1 MPVFNQS
8 RSYIIRFIFIATF
21 LVIIA
26 QLFHLQV
33 VSGKYKQLAM
43 NNAVFA
49 KRVYPPRGII
59 FDRKNKAILN
69 NTLMY
74 DLMVTPTEV
83 KNIDTFYLCNLLQID
98 SAEFKKRIVD
108 AIVKNGRY
116 RPSIF
121 EALLTPEKHA
131 RLEENMWRFNNGFYL
146 QERPVRLYSFNAAA
160 HILGDIGEVDSG
172 IIARSD
178 GFYIPGDYI
187 GRSGLESYYEKV
199 LMGTRGVQ
207 FLIKDNK
214 NRLQGNYE
222 NGIFDTAAIAGRSIH
237 TYIDIELQQLA
248 EKLMTNK
255 VGAIV
260 AIEPKTGG
268 ILSMVSAP
276 DFNPNSLTGS
286 EKQKNYS
293 KLVLDA
299 SRPLLNRAIKG
310 QYPAGSTYKPLGAL
324 IGLDEGV
331 ITPASGIACTGAY
344 YGCRRPVRCTEHWAG
359 HAANLRLAIAHSCNS
374 FFSNTFRLTVD
385 NPQYNNPREGLTKW
399 TQYMYAFGYG
409 HKLGVDLPSEDGGN
423 IPDTTQYDKE
433 YNRSWN
439 SCTMVTIG
447 IGQDKL
453 SVTPLQ
459 IANGIS
465 IVANKGY
472 YYTPHF
478 VKKIDDET
486 EADTLLLNK
495 FRKKHEVLTH
505 IPDPA
510 YEVVID
516 GMEDVTKVGTAA
528 GIPKIPDV
536 NVCAKTGTAENKQY
550 LDGKVIQ
557 LKDHSLFVC
566 FAPRENPR
574 IVVAVIVENGG
585 FGATW
590 AGPMA
595 YLMVEK
601 YLKDTLRA
609 DRLKEVDRI
618 AAANLMPSY
627 LPRLQYKEDSV
638 RAYYWFNLTKDSAY
652 IKNYIPRNSVR
663 PAKKDQPAPV
673 KKQMQTEAMLNK
685 KNNLY
690 KAITLKR

>member
-1 MPVFNQS
+1 MD
-8 RSYIIRFIFIATF
+8 
-21 LVIIA
+21 
-26 QLFHLQV
+26 
-33 VSGKYKQLAM
+33 
-43 NNAVFA
+43 NAVFA

-74 DLMVTPTEV
+74 DLMITPTEI
-83 KNIDTFYLCNLLQID
+83 KNIDTSYLCNLLQID
-98 SAEFKKRIVD
+98 TAEFKKRVVE

-116 RPSIF
+116 RPSVF
-121 EALLTPEKHA
+121 EALLSPEKHA
-131 RLEENMWRFNNGFYL
+131 RLEENMWRFSNGFYL
-146 QERPVRLYSFNAAA
+146 QERPVRLYSFNAGA

-172 IIARSD
+172 IIARSKN
-178 GFYIPGDYI
+178 FYVQGDYV
-187 GRSGLESYYEKV
+187 GRSGLESIYEKV
-199 LMGTRGVQ
+199 LMGQRGVQ
-207 FLIKDNK
+207 FIIKDNK
-214 NRLQGNYE
+214 NRLQGSYE
-222 NGIFDTAAIAGRSIH
+222 NGLFDTAAIAGRSLR
-237 TYIDIELQQLA
+237 TYLDIELQQLA
-248 EKLMTNK
+248 EKLMSNK

-260 AIEPKTGG
+260 ALEPKTGG

-276 DFNPNSLTGS
+276 DYNPNSLTGS

-293 KLVLDA
+293 KLVLDV

-331 ITPASGIACTGAY
+331 ITPASGIACSGAY
-344 YGCRRPVRCTEHWAG
+344 YGCNRPVRCTEHWAG

-374 FFSNTFRLTVD
+374 FFSNTFRLTID
-385 NPQYNNPREGLTKW
+385 NPQYHSPRKGLTKW
-399 TQYMYAFGYG
+399 TEYMYAFGYG

-423 IPDTTQYDKE
+423 IPDTAQYDKD
-433 YNRSWN
+433 YRGSWN

-453 SVTPLQ
+453 LVTPLQ

-472 YYTPHF
+472 YYVPHF
-478 VKKIDDET
+478 VKSIDDET
-486 EADTLLLNK
+486 EEDTVLLNK
-495 FRKKHEVLTH
+495 YRKKHEVLTH
-505 IPDPA
+505 IPDDV
-510 YEVVID
+510 YNVVID
-516 GMEDVTKVGTAA
+516 GMQDVTEVGTAA

-536 NVCAKTGTAENKQY
+536 SVCAKTGTAENKKI

-557 LKDHSLFVC
+557 LKDHSLFVA
-566 FAPRENPR
+566 FAPREDPK

-595 YLMVEK
+595 YLMIEK

-618 AAANLMPSY
+618 AAANLLPSY
-627 LPRLQYKEDSV
+627 LPRLQYKEDST
-638 RAYYWFNLTKDSAY
+638 RAYYWYNLTKDSNY
-652 IKNYIPRNSVR
+652 IKKYVYYNYNKTGSGKKKLPAPEKKNTQVTAILNDDKYS
-663 PAKKDQPAPV
+663 AKKG
-673 KKQMQTEAMLNK
+673 
-685 KNNLY
+685 
-690 KAITLKR
+690 ISKR